1 MVDQA
6 RGDLP
11 HDDLVRSGGRLELRR
26 DPDRLSGHEA
36 LACVRRRGD
45 DLPRL
50 DPDPDLERDSVLLQ
64 ELLVERGDPG
74 LDVERGARR
83 AERVVLVRDRDP
95 ERGHDRV
102 ARVLLDRAS
111 VAHDRRRHGLEVALQ
126 DGAERFRVESRRKR
140 HGLDDVGEQHRDET
154 PKLHRRPGERCLL
167 EEQRVVL
174 AENGGLELPQL
185 GPWVD
190 PEFLDQRPAS
200 GAIGGEGVG
209 LPTRAV
215 EREHEL
221 PAGALA

>member
-6 RGDLP
+6 RGELP

-74 LDVERGARR
+74 LDVERGARG

-126 DGAERFRVESRRKR
+126 DGAERLRVESRRKR

-154 PKLHRRPGERCLL
+154 PKLHRRPGERRLL

-190 PEFLDQRPAS
+190 PELLDERLRVRSDRRRARRPADPS
-200 GAIGGEGVG
+200 G
-209 LPTRAV
+209 RA
-215 EREHEL
+215 R
-221 PAGALA
+221 A